1 MGTLAHSSWLAP
13 VLHRL
18 PGPWLAMLDAWSLR
32 VAVQRREKR
41 RLAGLSARVATPV
54 PYKIKPWRD

>member
-1 MGTLAHSSWLAP
+1 MGTLAHSSWLSH

-18 PGPWLAMLDAWSLR
+18 PVSWLAMLDAWSYR

-41 RLAGLSARVATPV
+41 RLAGVDSRAVAPIA
-54 PYKIKPWRD
+54 YKLRPWRD